1 MLYSLNTFMKII
13 LPIACLILTSCAST
27 TRTTSSGSLTLQATT
42 DSVLKAQAI
51 ARSIPACK
59 PVADELDN
67 TKDQILKLQ
76 SQVDKNFKERSEMA
90 ERLEYLEAKYSKAV
104 GMLWKWRLIGIGG
117 MLLLPAFLALRN
129 FFPFLKLF

>member
-1 MLYSLNTFMKII
+1 MIRRII
-13 LPIACLILTSCAST
+13 VCLFSVFLASCAST
-27 TRTTSSGSLTLQATT
+27 KYSSSGSLTLQATT
-42 DSVLKAQAI
+42 DSVLKAQSI

-90 ERLEYLEAKYSKAV
+90 ERLEYLEAKYSKSV

>member
-1 MLYSLNTFMKII
+1 MNVIFIFLCVL
-13 LPIACLILTSCAST
+13 LTSCAS
-27 TRTTSSGSLTLQATT
+27 TRTTSSGSLTLEATT
-42 DSVLKAQAI
+42 QSVLKAQSI

-76 SQVDKNFKERSEMA
+76 SQVDKNFKERQEMA
-90 ERLEYLEAKYSKAV
+90 ERLEYLEGKYSKAV
-104 GMLWKWRLIGIGG
+104 GLLWKWRLIGIGG
-117 MLLLPAFLALRN
+117 ALLLPAFLALRQ

>member
-1 MLYSLNTFMKII
+1 MQFILLLTF
-13 LPIACLILTSCAST
+13 CLALSSCAST
-27 TRTTSSGSLTLQATT
+27 KYSSSGSLTLQATT
-42 DSVLKAQAI
+42 ASVLKAQSI

-90 ERLEYLEAKYSKAV
+90 ERLEYLEAKYSQSV
-104 GMLWKWRLIGIGG
+104 GLLWKWRLIGIGG

-129 FFPFLKLF
+129 LFPILKLF

>member
-1 MLYSLNTFMKII
+1 MPLLFLLVLLT
-13 LPIACLILTSCAST
+13 LTSCAST
-27 TRTTSSGSLTLQATT
+27 KYSSSGSLTLQATT
-42 DSVLKAQAI
+42 ASVLKAQSI

-129 FFPFLKLF
+129 LFPILKLF

>member
-1 MLYSLNTFMKII
+1 MKFITLFLFCII
-13 LPIACLILTSCAST
+13 LSSCAST
-27 TRTTSSGSLTLQATT
+27 KYSSSGSLTLQATT
-42 DSVLKAQAI
+42 DSVLKAQSI

-90 ERLEYLEAKYSKAV
+90 ERLEYLEGKYSKAV
-104 GMLWKWRLIGIGG
+104 GLLWKWRLIGIGG

>member
-1 MLYSLNTFMKII
+1 MHFINSLLFCII
-13 LPIACLILTSCAST
+13 LSSCAST
-27 TRTTSSGSLTLQATT
+27 KYNSSGSLTLEATT
-42 DSVLKAQAI
+42 QSVLKAQSI

-76 SQVDKNFKERSEMA
+76 FQVDQNFKDRSEMA
-90 ERLEYLEAKYSKAV
+90 ARLEYLEGKYSKAV
-104 GMLWKWRLIGIGG
+104 GMLWKWRLIAFGS

>member
-1 MLYSLNTFMKII
+1 MNIPLVI
-13 LPIACLILTSCAST
+13 LCLTLASCAST
-27 TRTTSSGSLTLQATT
+27 IRTTSSGSLTLQATT
-42 DSVLKAQAI
+42 DSVLKAQSI

-129 FFPFLKLF
+129 LFPILKLF

>member
-1 MLYSLNTFMKII
+1 MPLLFLLVLLT
-13 LPIACLILTSCAST
+13 LTSCAST
-27 TRTTSSGSLTLQATT
+27 KYSSSGSLTLQATT
-42 DSVLKAQAI
+42 DSVLKAQSI

-90 ERLEYLEAKYSKAV
+90 ERLEYLEGKYSKAV

>member
-1 MLYSLNTFMKII
+1 MPFLFLFVLLT
-13 LPIACLILTSCAST
+13 LTSCAST
-27 TRTTSSGSLTLQATT
+27 KYSSSGSLTLQATT
-42 DSVLKAQAI
+42 ASVLKAQSI

-76 SQVDKNFKERSEMA
+76 SQIDKNFKERSEMA
-90 ERLEYLEAKYSKAV
+90 ERLEYLEAKYSQSV
-104 GMLWKWRLIGIGG
+104 GLLWKWRLIGIGG

-129 FFPFLKLF
+129 LFPILKLF

>member
-1 MLYSLNTFMKII
+1 MRFINII
-13 LPIACLILTSCAST
+13 FLAIILTSCAST
-27 TRTTSSGSLTLQATT
+27 KYTSSGSLTLEATT
-42 DSVLKAQAI
+42 QSVLKAQSI

-76 SQVDKNFKERSEMA
+76 AQVDKNFKERQEMA
-90 ERLEYLEAKYSKAV
+90 ERLEYLEGKYSKAV
-104 GMLWKWRLIGIGG
+104 GLLWKWRLIGISG
-117 MLLLPAFLALRN
+117 MLLLPAFLALRQ

>member
-1 MLYSLNTFMKII
+1 MPI
-13 LPIACLILTSCAST
+13 LLLVLLTLTSCAST
-27 TRTTSSGSLTLQATT
+27 KYSSSGSLTLQATT
-42 DSVLKAQAI
+42 ASVLKAQSI

-76 SQVDKNFKERSEMA
+76 SQIDKNFKERSEMA
-90 ERLEYLEAKYSKAV
+90 ERLEYLEAKYSQSV
-104 GMLWKWRLIGIGG
+104 GLLWKWRLIGIGG

-129 FFPFLKLF
+129 LFPILKLF

>member
-1 MLYSLNTFMKII
+1 MTRRII
-13 LPIACLILTSCAST
+13 VCLFSIFLISCAST

-42 DSVLKAQAI
+42 DSVLKAQSI

>member
-1 MLYSLNTFMKII
+1 MPI
-13 LPIACLILTSCAST
+13 LLLLVLLTLTSCAST
-27 TRTTSSGSLTLQATT
+27 KYSSSGSLTLQATT

-90 ERLEYLEAKYSKAV
+90 ERLEYLEAKYSQSV
-104 GMLWKWRLIGIGG
+104 GLLWKWRLIGIGG

-129 FFPFLKLF
+129 LFPILKLF

>member
-1 MLYSLNTFMKII
+1 MPLLFLFVLLT
-13 LPIACLILTSCAST
+13 LTSCAST
-27 TRTTSSGSLTLQATT
+27 KYSSSGSLTLQATT
-42 DSVLKAQAI
+42 ASVLKAQSI

-76 SQVDKNFKERSEMA
+76 SQIDKNFKERSEMA
-90 ERLEYLEAKYSKAV
+90 ERLEYLEAKYSQSV
-104 GMLWKWRLIGIGG
+104 GLLWKWRLIGIGG

-129 FFPFLKLF
+129 LFPILKLF

>member
-1 MLYSLNTFMKII
+1 MNIPLVI
-13 LPIACLILTSCAST
+13 LCLALSSCAS

-42 DSVLKAQAI
+42 DSVLKAQSI

-90 ERLEYLEAKYSKAV
+90 ERLEYLEGKYSKSV
-104 GMLWKWRLIGIGG
+104 GLLWKWRLIGIGG

>member
-1 MLYSLNTFMKII
+1 MG
-13 LPIACLILTSCAST
+13 
-27 TRTTSSGSLTLQATT
+27 SGWVSLTLEATT
-42 DSVLKAQAI
+42 QSVLKAQSI

-117 MLLLPAFLALRN
+117 ILLLPAFLALRN

>member
-1 MLYSLNTFMKII
+1 MVKNSLFFI
-13 LPIACLILTSCAST
+13 PICFLFASCAST
-27 TRTTSSGSLTLQATT
+27 KYSSSGSLTLEATT
-42 DSVLKAQAI
+42 QSVMKAQSI
-51 ARSIPACK
+51 ARSIPACR

-90 ERLEYLEAKYSKAV
+90 ERLEYLEAKYSQSV
-104 GMLWKWRLIGIGG
+104 GLLWKWRLIGIGG

-129 FFPFLKLF
+129 LFPILKLF

>member
-1 MLYSLNTFMKII
+1 MKY
-13 LPIACLILTSCAST
+13 LILFFLLVGCAST
-27 TRTTSSGSLTLQATT
+27 KTTSSGSLTLQATT
-42 DSVLKAQAI
+42 ASVLKAQSI

-76 SQVDKNFKERSEMA
+76 SQIDKNFKERSEMA
-90 ERLEYLEAKYSKAV
+90 ERLEYLEAKYSQSV
-104 GMLWKWRLIGIGG
+104 GLLWKWRLIGIGG

-129 FFPFLKLF
+129 LFPILKLF

>member
-1 MLYSLNTFMKII
+1 MPI
-13 LPIACLILTSCAST
+13 LLLLVLLTLTSCAST
-27 TRTTSSGSLTLQATT
+27 KYSSSGSLTLQATT
-42 DSVLKAQAI
+42 ASVLKAQSI

-59 PVADELDN
+59 PVADELEN

-76 SQVDKNFKERSEMA
+76 AQVDTNFKERSEMA
-90 ERLEYLEAKYSKAV
+90 ARLEYLEVKYSKAV

-129 FFPFLKLF
+129 LFPILKLF

>member
-1 MLYSLNTFMKII
+1 
-13 LPIACLILTSCAST
+13 
-27 TRTTSSGSLTLQATT
+27 LTLEATT
-42 DSVLKAQAI
+42 QSVLKAQSI

-90 ERLEYLEAKYSKAV
+90 ERLEYLETKYSKAV

>member
-1 MLYSLNTFMKII
+1 MKFII
-13 LPIACLILTSCAST
+13 LFLFCIIISSCAST

-51 ARSIPACK
+51 ARSIPECR

-90 ERLEYLEAKYSKAV
+90 ERLEYLEAKYSQAV
-104 GMLWKWRLIGIGG
+104 GILWKWRLIGIGG

-129 FFPFLKLF
+129 LFPILKLF

>member
-1 MLYSLNTFMKII
+1 MKLKGLALI
-13 LPIACLILTSCAST
+13 LCPVILTSCAS

-42 DSVLKAQAI
+42 ESVLKAQAI
-51 ARSIPACK
+51 ARSIPECR

-76 SQVDKNFKERSEMA
+76 AQVDQNFKERSEMA
-90 ERLEYLEAKYSKAV
+90 ARLEYLEGKYSKAV
-104 GMLWKWRLIGIGG
+104 GLLWKWRLIGIGG

-129 FFPFLKLF
+129 FFPFLKLL

>member
-1 MLYSLNTFMKII
+1 MPI
-13 LPIACLILTSCAST
+13 LLLLVLLTLTSCAST
-27 TRTTSSGSLTLQATT
+27 KYSSSGSLTLQATT
-42 DSVLKAQAI
+42 ASVLKAQSI

-76 SQVDKNFKERSEMA
+76 SQIDKNFKERSEMA
-90 ERLEYLEAKYSKAV
+90 ERLEYLEAKYSQSV
-104 GMLWKWRLIGIGG
+104 GLLWKWRLIGIGG

-129 FFPFLKLF
+129 LFPILKLF

>member
-1 MLYSLNTFMKII
+1 MRFINPLLFCII
-13 LPIACLILTSCAST
+13 LSSCAST
-27 TRTTSSGSLTLQATT
+27 HTTSSGSLTLEATT
-42 DSVLKAQAI
+42 QSVLKAQSI
-51 ARSIPACK
+51 ARSIPACR

-67 TKDQILKLQ
+67 TKSQLLKLQ

-90 ERLEYLEAKYSKAV
+90 ARLEYLEGKYSKAV
-104 GMLWKWRLIGIGG
+104 GLLWKWRLIGIGG

>member
-1 MLYSLNTFMKII
+1 ML
-13 LPIACLILTSCAST
+13 IACFLFFGCASAKY
-27 TRTTSSGSLTLQATT
+27 TSSGSLTLEATT
-42 DSVLKAQAI
+42 QSVLKAQSI

-76 SQVDKNFKERSEMA
+76 AQVDKNFKERREMA
-90 ERLEYLEAKYSKAV
+90 ERLEYLEGKYSKAV
-104 GMLWKWRLIGIGG
+104 GLLWKWRLIGIGG
-117 MLLLPAFLALRN
+117 LLLLPAFLALRQ